1 MAKPKSDALDAD
13 LMSAFKCQQAGQL
26 LEAEKKCRQILQRDP
41 EYHHALLLLGVL
53 ARQRGDNGESV
64 AILKQLIAKEP
75 NSPVSHMHL
84 GLAYKALNK
93 FPEAIEMYERAL
105 QLKPGLPQA
114 WNNLGTALQDTADFT
129 GALRAL
135 KKALFY
141 QADDVHA
148 HSNLLFVQSYNVLVS
163 EEALLS
169 ESRNWDAVHG
179 DLGRAEGFQH
189 EWSDDVRRN
198 DFGNEADKRLRI
210 GYVSPDLR
218 QHAVSHFFEPV
229 LDAHNRSEVEVF
241 CYAEVKRPDAVTQR
255 LQGKVDH
262 WRSTVGMS
270 DEDAARLIYKDQID
284 VLIDLAGHTA
294 GNRLKVFTYKPAPI
308 QATYL
313 GYCATTGLEAM
324 DYWISDEV
332 LHPEDTVELATEAR
346 YRLPRCWLCYRPNE
360 NAPAVELVEV
370 DRALTFGSLNNW
382 SKLTPE
388 VMALWSEIL
397 LSVPKSRLL
406 LKTRVLSDEKVRAR
420 CIAQFES
427 YGVSSERLTL
437 LSNSEDYL
445 STYHEIDIALDTF
458 PRTGGATTADALW
471 MGVPVL
477 TLSGERMI
485 ERQGV
490 SMLTAVGLEEL
501 IANTKDEYVEKAVV
515 LAKDA
520 ERRKQLRGS
529 LREQMAASP
538 LCDARGLAQA
548 LEEAYRD
555 MWRQY
560 ISRVGVS
567 HDEV

>member
-1 MAKPKSDALDAD
+1 MVKPESGNLQAD
-13 LMSAFKCQQAGQL
+13 LMSALKFQQAGQL
-26 LEAEKKCRQILQRDP
+26 LEAEKICRQILRQNPD
-41 EYHHALLLLGVL
+41 YLHALLLLGVI
-53 ARQRGDNGESV
+53 ARQLGDCDASI
-64 AILKQLIAKEP
+64 ILIKQVIAKEP
-75 NSPVSHMHL
+75 DSPVSHMHL
-84 GLAYKALNK
+84 GLAYQTLNK
-93 FPEAIEMYERAL
+93 FPEAIEMYEHAL
-105 QLKPGLPQA
+105 ELKPDYVDVH
-114 WNNLGTALQDTADFT
+114 NNLGIVLMGLGRYSEAMSHYQ
-129 GALRAL
+129 
-135 KKALFY
+135 KALLINP
-141 QADDVHA
+141 DNVEA
-148 HSNLLFVQSYNVLVS
+148 HSNLLFVLSYHVQGS
-163 EEALLS
+163 AEEALLAHKG
-169 ESRNWDAVHG
+169 WDAAHSGAGKAFALARPV
-179 DLGRAEGFQH
+179 E
-189 EWSDDVRRN
+189 SNV
-198 DFGNEADKRLRI
+198 DKRDSTRRLRI